1 MLIDTVYDL
10 QAEST
15 RRRDAEFQKLHRELE
30 ESQAQN
36 EAQVTAFRKK
46 HQEAVNQL
54 TEQLDQLH
62 KVKQKY
68 SDIYIYIDIFQSVI
82 LV

>member
-1 MLIDTVYDL
+1 M
-10 QAEST
+10 
-15 RRRDAEFQKLHRELE
+15 EFQKLHRDLE

-36 EAQVTAFRKK
+36 EAQLTAFRKK

-68 SDIYIYIDIFQSVI
+68 ARNE
-82 LV
+82 